1 MDSTADAP
9 RIPTGN
15 PRGAAEGAPTS
26 FTDAEINPSNMATH
40 HVAKIQR
47 GPSGPRG
54 EVRRRIL
61 EAARAAFTASG
72 YDGTTMRQI
81 ARSAGCDSA
90 LITYYFSTKQQL
102 FRACLDLPSDPASDV
117 IALLAPGPSGAAER
131 LVDYALDL
139 YEHHLTSDAMSALMR
154 ALATDAETS
163 QRFRAYISTEV
174 LGPVAAAI
182 GAGTA
187 IAQRIEIVL
196 SMMHGVVTM
205 RYIVRLEPLASMPRE
220 QVRAQLAPLIQPLID
235 SAFKAPTF

>member
-1 MDSTADAP
+1 MSPRDPGPTRAAILDA
-9 RIPTGN
+9 
-15 PRGAAEGAPTS
+15 AAALLE
-26 FTDAEINPSNMATH
+26 D
-40 HVAKIQR
+40 R
-47 GPSGPRG
+47 GPESVTLRAVG
-54 EVRRRIL
+54 
-61 EAARAAFTASG
+61 EAAGVS
-72 YDGTTMRQI
+72 
-81 ARSAGCDSA
+81 RSAP
-90 LITYYFSTKQQL
+90 Y
-102 FRACLDLPSDPASDV
+102 RH
-117 IALLAPGPSGAAER
+117 
-131 LVDYALDL
+131 YADK
-139 YEHHLTSDAMSALMR
+139 AALMR

-235 SAFKAPTF
+235 SAFNTPVF